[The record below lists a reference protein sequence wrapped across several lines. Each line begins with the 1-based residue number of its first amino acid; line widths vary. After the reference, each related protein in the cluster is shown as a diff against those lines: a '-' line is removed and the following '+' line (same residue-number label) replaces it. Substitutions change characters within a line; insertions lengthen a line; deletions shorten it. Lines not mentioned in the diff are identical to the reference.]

1 MKRERI
7 NKLKNKIWKGAKF
20 FVVKACIAYK
30 NLLGGHGASSG
41 GMFTWVSPRI
51 QYLMYAD
58 GQLRSSWVQW
68 MRLKGTPRKDIA
80 LSNMHAPNLLV
91 VRCKLWVEL
100 TNILPRNYRWIF
112 YGDLNFVEKQQ
123 KKSVNNVHMMS
134 LEEERIFYILTMCI
148 WYTQ

>member
-1 MKRERI
+1 
-7 NKLKNKIWKGAKF
+7 
-20 FVVKACIAYK
+20 
-30 NLLGGHGASSG
+30 
-41 GMFTWVSPRI
+41 
-51 QYLMYAD
+51 
-58 GQLRSSWVQW
+58 

-148 WYTQ
+148 